1 MLIFPTP
8 IRSLGTKWS
17 RMQNKS
23 DLPMSRRGSCVRTRQ
38 RELSHSSVLA
48 ARVGMRE
55 GERHG
60 CMLVS
65 RDGRRDRKTVL
76 VRSASA
82 ATRKALQRQAL
93 GAAGAAAAIA
103 ADGACVIARSMG
115 SGSCFGSRDRHHL
128 LRDAPRRFL
137 RFRFVLRERNG
148 VEAGTKAVGEPRPS
162 RRWGSPPGSKAV
174 RKRLTKACAEADNPI
189 RLG

>member
-1 MLIFPTP
+1 MFCRGRLLPPAKQRRTLSSIVRNRIALIFPTP

-17 RMQNKS
+17 RMQNKPHPS
-23 DLPMSRRGSCVRTRQ
+23 ASRCGSCVRTSQ
-38 RELSHSSVLA
+38 REPSHSAVLA
-48 ARVGMRE
+48 ARVGNAR

-65 RDGRRDRKTVL
+65 RDDRRDRKTVL

-103 ADGACVIARSMG
+103 ADGACVIAPSIGLWRAGSTPLVKRRS
-115 SGSCFGSRDRHHL
+115 
-128 LRDAPRRFL
+128 APISSIPIRSS
-137 RFRFVLRERNG
+137 
-148 VEAGTKAVGEPRPS
+148 GTKWSRSWNKGGREPRSPS
-162 RRWGSPPGSKAV
+162 RR
-174 RKRLTKACAEADNPI
+174 
-189 RLG
+189 